1 MPSKRTV
8 IITDTLSPHE
18 VALLVLIALF
28 CENTEQIGHLTLLK
42 LIPAPGG
49 PTRVLAPFDS
59 CTPAPDVANVIS
71 PMIWDLVQLLEDDGC
86 APAAFLLVASLE
98 RITTVGAIDKLMNVL
113 NTHCIVENYRAA
125 AKARQGRVLDRQ
137 LTKNSL
143 LGQFVC
149 QCMSKHQLQ
158 DFEDSER
165 LWRNL
170 RWNMQQL
177 RDEHP
182 HWTGF
187 HGEIPS
193 LGPLMRFI
201 LESDADLD
209 GLQELQDAGLN
220 DRYSDLMN
228 NDRNVCM
235 MISHDHLRAL
245 LAHEAHCML
254 YSNSPLQDRT
264 RDLIDNMSLEDTARF
279 PVVYVLKGLEDLR
292 QNRYDD
298 FLGLLYRYF
307 DYMLGQNTEPNFY
320 LSLLSL
326 ASFHAHFHNGDAA
339 VKTFEEAIAVARE
352 NKDTHTLNLILMWV
366 FEFMCK
372 YPNLA
377 TKFHVSTAQILQY
390 LKTCPPD
397 QSSYVFE
404 MGYRY
409 DTLWTM
415 QNTGFVIQILESS
428 FKSSLL
434 ALQRSNGLR
443 LMAAHSAQVWEY
455 LGSKTLQ
462 QVYESFA
469 PSDLSQNDPSLD
481 HVPQLLARLKA
492 PDLTYHDKRSLEKQ
506 VIQNWVA
513 QGEYDQAMQFI
524 NSRIHECQSAFP
536 DVDNENRFQLAKCRI
551 LVDCGLQVRALPIL
565 SKVTEHAATTK
576 NGFLMGNSIILLSQ
590 VLLLV
595 GKRQECFHLLRSVM
609 HNIFAYADSELQL
622 SVAKLYLASSPPLK
636 YSQS

>member
-1 MPSKRTV
+1 MPDKCTV
-8 IITDTLSPHE
+8 VITDTLSPHE

-28 CENTEQIGHLTLLK
+28 CADTEQISHHTLLK
-42 LIPAPGG
+42 LIPAPNG
-49 PTRVLAPFDS
+49 PTQVLAPFD
-59 CTPAPDVANVIS
+59 CCGPVLDVANVI
-71 PMIWDLVQLLEDDGC
+71 PPLLFDLVKLLENENC
-86 APAAFLLVASLE
+86 APAALRLVASLE
-98 RITTVGAIDKLMNVL
+98 RIATVGAIDKLLNVL
-113 NTHCIVENYRAA
+113 ETHCVVDNYRAA
-125 AKARQGRVLDRQ
+125 AEARKGRVLNRQ
-137 LTKNSL
+137 LTKTSL

-149 QCMSKHQLQ
+149 QCMSKQQLQ

-170 RWNMQQL
+170 RRYIQQFQ
-177 RDEHP
+177 DDCP
-182 HWTGF
+182 QWTGF
-187 HGEIPS
+187 RYELPS
-193 LGPLMRFI
+193 LDPLMRFI

-209 GLQELQDAGLN
+209 GLQELQEAGLN
-220 DRYSDLMN
+220 DRYADLTSD
-228 NDRNVCM
+228 DRNILM
-235 MISHDHLRAL
+235 MVSHDHLQAL
-245 LAHEAHCML
+245 FAHETHSML

-264 RDLIDNMSLEDTARF
+264 RALIDNMSLEDTARF
-279 PVVYVLKGLEDLR
+279 PVVYILKGLEDLR

-326 ASFHAHFHNGDAA
+326 ASFHAHFHNGEAA

-409 DTLWTM
+409 DTLWTV
-415 QNTGFVIQILESS
+415 QNTGSVKQILESS

-434 ALQRSNGLR
+434 ALQRNNGVR
-443 LMAAHSAQVWEY
+443 LMAEHSAQVWEY
-455 LGSKTLQ
+455 LGSKGLQ
-462 QVYESFA
+462 EVYENIAQSEN
-469 PSDLSQNDPSLD
+469 SQNISPPPPPD
-481 HVPQLLARLKA
+481 HVQQLLTQLEG
-492 PDLTYHDKRSLEKQ
+492 PDLAYHEKRRLEKQ
-506 VIQNWVA
+506 IIQKWMSS
-513 QGEYDQAMQFI
+513 GEYDQAMNFV
-524 NSRIHECQSAFP
+524 NSRILECQSEVL
-536 DVDNENRFQLAKCRI
+536 DVNNENHFQLAKCRI
-551 LVDCGLQVRALPIL
+551 LVNCGLQVRALPIL
-565 SKVTEHAATTK
+565 SRVLEQAASTE
-576 NGFLMGNSIILLSQ
+576 NGFLMSNAIILLSQ

-609 HNIFAYADSELQL
+609 HKIFAYAEPDLQF
-622 SVAKLYLASSPPLK
+622 SVAKLYLASNPPL
-636 YSQS
+636 